1 MDLIERY
8 LQAVGRHLPR
18 KNQADILA
26 ELRSTLVDALEAR
39 EGGKA
44 SEEQVVALLK
54 EFGRPEKV
62 AGSYWPEG
70 QYLIGP
76 RLYPLFR
83 MVASISLTVFI
94 IVQLVLLGVRLAF
107 EQGPL
112 PGTNFFGGLVSGALT
127 AFGAVALVFAAL
139 ERLGVLPECED
150 EDWDPRQLPV
160 IEEANVVNQGGTVAE
175 ITMSLI
181 FIAVLI
187 FLPDKIGAVIGLGT
201 PGTDVIINPV
211 FTSYLPLIVLVILLG
226 IGLDVVLLW
235 RGRWETATRLAKI
248 GTNLFSIYVLYVLI
262 AAHNAWLSE
271 HGISGFFSF
280 PGSLPAG
287 VTPSM
292 DTVQVIVMQA
302 FRLAFIVALIVTAV
316 DTVNMGYRLLKRLIS
331 ETSTP
336 MLPNAKA

>member
-26 ELRSTLVDALEAR
+26 ELRSTLVDTLEAR
-39 EGGKA
+39 GGEKA

-83 MVASISLTVFI
+83 MVAGIALSVFV
-94 IVQLVLLGVRLAF
+94 IVQLVLLGVRFAF
-107 EQGPL
+107 DQGPL
-112 PGTNFFGGLVSGALT
+112 PGLNFFAGLVSGALA
-127 AFGAVALVFAAL
+127 AFGAVVLVFAAL
-139 ERLGVLPECED
+139 ERLGVLPEFED
-150 EDWDPRQLPV
+150 EDWDPRQLPAV
-160 IEEANVVNQGGTVAE
+160 IEESNVINQGGTVAE
-175 ITMSLI
+175 ITLSLI

-187 FLPDKIGAVIGLGT
+187 FLPDKIGAVIS
-201 PGTDVIINPV
+201 PGSDVILNPV
-211 FTSYLPLIVLVILLG
+211 FTSYLPLIILTILLG
-226 IGLDVVLLW
+226 IGLDALLLW
-235 RGRWETATRLAKI
+235 RGRWETGTRIAKI
-248 GTNLFSIYVLYVLI
+248 VTNLFSIYVLYVLI
-262 AAHNAWLSE
+262 TAHNAWLSG

-287 VTPSM
+287 VPPSM

-316 DTVNMGYRLLKRLIS
+316 DTANMSYRLFRQL
-331 ETSTP
+331 TDNAPAP
-336 MLPNAKA
+336 MLPTAKA